1 MGGSLTDEQLRVEF
15 DKVDIDKN
23 GKLEKSEI
31 AKALL
36 GLGKT
41 EDEVKAL
48 TDSMSEEALDF
59 DGFKNLVKPKSNMPS
74 MPGMPA
80 MPTMKMPDFMSLRWG
95 SLTDEQLRVEFD
107 KIDIDKNGKL
117 EKSEIAKALQGLG
130 KTEDEV
136 KALTDS
142 ISEEAL
148 DFD

>member
-41 EDEVKAL
+41 EDEAKAL

-59 DGFKNLVKPKSNMPS
+59 DGFKNLVKPRSNMPS
-74 MPGMPA
+74 MPGMPGMPA
-80 MPTMKMPDFMSLRWG
+80 MPGFMSLKWG
-95 SLTDEQLRVEFD
+95 NLTDEQLRVEFD

-117 EKSEIAKALQGLG
+117 EESEIAKALQGLG

-142 ISEEAL
+142 ISEEA
-148 DFD
+148 